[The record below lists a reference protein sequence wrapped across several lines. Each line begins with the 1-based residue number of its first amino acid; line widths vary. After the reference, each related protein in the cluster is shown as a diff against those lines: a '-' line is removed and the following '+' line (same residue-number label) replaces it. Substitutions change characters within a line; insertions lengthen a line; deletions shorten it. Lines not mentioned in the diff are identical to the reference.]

1 MRICSTARR
10 RRLHDRV
17 AAPRRFGAIA
27 LSVARLPRADTLS
40 PRNFT
45 RLAQYVYDTVGIKL
59 PDAKKTMVEGRLR
72 RRLQTLGIDT
82 LDAYCEYLFTGD
94 RLVAESPLLINAV
107 TTNKTD
113 FFREPG
119 HFDFI
124 IETAIPALLAQGT
137 RSLRVWSAACST
149 GAEPY
154 TLAMVLDDYA
164 ARNGGP
170 DYGILATD
178 LDTEVLATARAGI
191 YPAELIDP
199 VPAALRQK
207 YVMASKD
214 PARREVRI
222 VPRLRSA
229 IGFARMNLMDDRYPV
244 GDPMHLIFCRNVLI
258 YFDKP
263 TQKKVVSQLYDC
275 LAPGGYLLLGHSE
288 SITGLGLPL
297 QQVANTVFRRGN

>member
-1 MRICSTARR
+1 MSAALALDPPTPSTLDMMSR
-10 RRLHDRV
+10 
-17 AAPRRFGAIA
+17 
-27 LSVARLPRADTLS
+27 
-40 PRNFT
+40 RNFS
-45 RLAQYVYDTVGIKL
+45 RLAAHIYEVSGIKM
-59 PDAKKTMVEGRLR
+59 PETKKTMLEGRLR
-72 RRLQTLGIDT
+72 RRLRAVGVET
-82 LDAYCEYLFTGD
+82 LDGYCDYLFTGD
-94 RLVAESPLLINAV
+94 NLAAEGLHLINAV

-113 FFREPG
+113 FFREPA
-119 HFDFI
+119 HFDYLV
-124 IETAIPALLAQGT
+124 AHALP
-137 RSLRVWSAACST
+137 SLQARGIRTLRAWSSACST
-149 GAEPY
+149 GPEPY